1 MNELDLN
8 YVKKNY
14 SNLKKTK
21 ECMDQVDTI
30 IDLKIANFQIDNLI
44 NDEMPVVMGA
54 KQYYEKNLEKAS
66 EANMQSNLSKFIKI
80 VQDTELKKEKKRYLR
95 RNRSQEDDTQEK
107 PPFIVFY
114 VDMNAKSHAEKIGSI
129 IRYEKV

>member
-1 MNELDLN
+1 
-8 YVKKNY
+8 
-14 SNLKKTK
+14 
-21 ECMDQVDTI
+21 MDQTDTI

-80 VQDTELKKEKKRYLR
+80 VQDTDIKKEKRRLLG
-95 RNRSQEDDTQEK
+95 RNRSQEDDSIPK

-114 VDMNAKSHAEKIGSI
+114 VDMNEKSHEDKIGSI
-129 IRYEKV
+129 IRYEKVQFVM

>member
-1 MNELDLN
+1 MNELELN
-8 YVKKNY
+8 YVSKNY

-21 ECMDQVDTI
+21 ECMDQTDTI

-66 EANMQSNLSKFIKI
+66 QANMQSNLSKFIKI
-80 VQDTELKKEKKRYLR
+80 VKDTDIKKEKRRLLG
-95 RNRSQEDDTQEK
+95 RNRSQEDD
-107 PPFIVFY
+107 
-114 VDMNAKSHAEKIGSI
+114 
-129 IRYEKV
+129 